1 MILARLPYRRE
12 LLSCRI
18 LIQRNLDNQAAQ
30 AALQFSKISAE
41 ALLDLPLDADGNA
54 PYLLTEAQ
62 VKLAVGAAKIQ
73 IYGGEAG
80 FPTSKA
86 ILIGAVENSQNA
98 VLLRLHSECF
108 TGDILNSR
116 HCDCRHQLTHALEM
130 IAGAGAGLVLYLPQE
145 GRSIGLANKLD
156 AYRLQ
161 QTKNLDTVDAN
172 LALGLDVDNR
182 DFSFAIE
189 ILKKLG
195 ISKSQTDKREPDEKE
210 SLASRRD

>member
-1 MILARLPYRRE
+1 M
-12 LLSCRI
+12 
-18 LIQRNLDNQAAQ
+18 
-30 AALQFSKISAE
+30 
-41 ALLDLPLDADGNA
+41 PLDADGNA

-62 VKLAVGAAKIQ
+62 VKLAVGVAKIQ

-116 HCDCRHQLTHALEM
+116 HCDCRHQLTHALEI

-156 AYRLQ
+156 AYCLQ

-195 ISKSQTDKREPDEKE
+195 ISKVKLISANPMKQQALQAGGIEVIQIIHLPD
-210 SLASRRD
+210 ASHDDNRDYLKTKQQRLHHLKN